1 MSAEMSS
8 PVTNQPRCH
17 IPSLALSFGLKSNL
31 IFDLMDEKFQ
41 LKSYSLGGMWLLKI
55 EIVYHFKKLKSLI
68 LICLRFFGR
77 VRRITHFLEWQ
88 LQKFYFKVYKV

>member
-17 IPSLALSFGLKSNL
+17 VPSLALSFVLKSNL

-55 EIVYHFKKLKSLI
+55 EIVYHFKKITDFDMFKIFWKSAQNNT
-68 LICLRFFGR
+68 FPGMAA
-77 VRRITHFLEWQ
+77 T
-88 LQKFYFKVYKV
+88 KVLF

>member
-1 MSAEMSS
+1 
-8 PVTNQPRCH
+8 
-17 IPSLALSFGLKSNL
+17 
-31 IFDLMDEKFQ
+31 MDEKFQ
-41 LKSYSLGGMWLLKI
+41 LKSCKSYSLGGMWLLKI